1 MIKIKVLDEE
11 YDVIDSWSDITL
23 REFIEIQ
30 KLCDNAPK
38 KLQKLLGHVYLG
50 QTDEIE
56 SMEFSD
62 REQLKTFPKFY
73 GNMLGLVSSI
83 PKKIINQIDFE
94 SRQQF
99 FNTYLLKFA
108 IGALYTPVDIPDV
121 AVDSFD
127 FEGDTYVL
135 PKSRNV
141 LGEERPM
148 GYASTVQ
155 FTEASDI
162 DIYMRDLDKKD
173 YSVLSNIVSIL
184 CLKEGEE
191 YDEETCLRRAE
202 KFMELKM
209 DIVWDVFFYL
219 GELLDTFTKATLNSS
234 LVKVKLSMREQLKRQ
249 ALINMD
255 GIFN

>member
-50 QTDEIE
+50 ETDEIE
-56 SMEFSD
+56 SMEFSN

-73 GNMLGLVSSI
+73 GDMLELVSSI
-83 PKKIINQIDFE
+83 PKKIINQIDHQ

-108 IGALYTPVDIPDV
+108 IGALYD
-121 AVDSFD
+121 AVDVEEITRDSFE
-127 FEGDTYVL
+127 FEGDTYIL

-155 FTEASDI
+155 FTDATDI
-162 DIYMRDLDKKD
+162 DIFMLSIDKRD
-173 YSVLSNIVSIL
+173 YSLVANIISIM
-184 CLKEGEE
+184 CLKKEKN
-191 YDEETCLRRAE
+191 LRTMMKRLVCVE
-202 KFMELKM
+202 QR
-209 DIVWDVFFYL
+209 
-219 GELLDTFTKATLNSS
+219 NSW
-234 LVKVKLSMREQLKRQ
+234 
-249 ALINMD
+249 N
-255 GIFN
+255 

>member
-121 AVDSFD
+121 TVDSFD

-173 YSVLSNIVSIL
+173 YSVLANIVSIL